1 MVIDGRKIASEIED
15 SLRLQISSLASNGIR
30 PTLAVILIGSDPGS
44 QKYVSRKIIT
54 GEKIGLRI
62 IPYRFPPTISV
73 SDLKKLTE
81 KLNQDKTIHG
91 IIIQRPL
98 PLPLSPQELNL
109 LVLPS
114 KDVDGFHPKSRFNP
128 PVALAVEAI
137 LKSVYSIHPPGV
149 LAHPGGVNSWL
160 KKKKILIIG
169 RGETAGRPIAKY
181 FDKNGIK
188 YSVAHSQTTNL
199 KELCLLND
207 ILICCVGKGNILRSS
222 EGSRNNVPYIVRH
235 NMINSASIII
245 GVGLHPED
253 NKLKPDYNQEDIA
266 SKAAYYTPVPGG
278 VGPVNVIMLMKNV
291 IQAAKITL
299 I

>member
-1 MVIDGRKIASEIED
+1 MVIDGRYIASEIED
-15 SLRLQISSLASNGIR
+15 SLRLQIASLKNKNIQPA
-30 PTLAVILIGSDPGS
+30 LAVILIGDDPSS
-44 QKYVSRKIIT
+44 QKYISRKIIT
-54 GEKIGLRI
+54 GQKLSLRV

-73 SDLKKLTE
+73 FDLKELIE

-91 IIIQRPL
+91 IIIQRPV
-98 PLPLSPQELNL
+98 PLAISAEKLNL

-114 KDVDGFHPKSRFNP
+114 KDVDGFHPKSQFNP

-137 LKSVYSIHPPGV
+137 LKSVHP
-149 LAHPGGVNSWL
+149 ANFRNWL
-160 KKKKILIIG
+160 KNINIVVIG
-169 RGETAGRPIAKY
+169 RGETAGKPIAKY
-181 FDKNGIK
+181 LKKINLK
-188 YSVAHSQTTNL
+188 YTVAHSQIKNL
-199 KELCLLND
+199 TKQISAAD
-207 ILICCVGKGNILRSS
+207 IIISCVGKSN
-222 EGSRNNVPYIVRH
+222 IVRH

-253 NKLKPDYNQEDIA
+253 NKLKPDYNQEEIA

-278 VGPVNVIMLMKNV
+278 VGPVNVAMLMKNV